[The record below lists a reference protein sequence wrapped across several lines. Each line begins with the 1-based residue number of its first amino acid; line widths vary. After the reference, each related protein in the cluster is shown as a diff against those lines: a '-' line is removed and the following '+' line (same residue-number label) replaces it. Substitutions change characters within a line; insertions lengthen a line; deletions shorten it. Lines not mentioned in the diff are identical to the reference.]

1 MELADVIKE
10 NKTHTRRS
18 TSSSQI
24 IGEGEMAE
32 LTRSFDWART
42 PVGPVE
48 KWSDTLLTTV
58 NLILASRHPMFLWWG
73 PELVQF
79 YNDGYRPSIR
89 EDKHPGALGQRGIE
103 CWPEIWPIIGPQIE
117 SVMRDGKSTWNINH
131 LVPINRNGKLEEVY
145 WTYSYSPVRD
155 KDGSV
160 RGTLVVCSET
170 TDEVLSQRRL
180 KTLLA
185 VGKESPV
192 VDDIAADSGSLA
204 PFAQKILEK
213 LDEDPADIPFASIYL
228 HERDD
233 FIHAAGIALG
243 ARLADPSIW
252 PISTAFSENR
262 SVVMEDL
269 QSRFGDLAAGA
280 WSEPVTRAFVFPLPM
295 PSSSIPA
302 VMVFGIS
309 PRLPFDEPY
318 RTFLQL
324 VGTRIAELLQG
335 HIHQI
340 ELAKA
345 ARRFRSL
352 AAANPFG
359 MVIGNMTGELEYV
372 NPMFR
377 ETLGYTEAEVQAGK
391 LRWDSLTPPEYA
403 GADARA
409 VEQMRTRGWC
419 DVYEKA
425 YIAKDGRRIPIL
437 MGASIIDSPE
447 GEPKVAAFATDLS
460 SLKKAEDAL
469 RRANDDLEK
478 RVAER
483 TAELQTEIS
492 ERKRAELSLREI
504 HGRLLRTQDEER
516 RHMAREL
523 HDHAGQILAALSL
536 TLSAIEVSA
545 TKDAGLATL
554 AGEGRQLSDNLSREI
569 RTLSYLLHPPLLDEV
584 GLESALRWYVE
595 GFSQRSKIQ
604 VELDLPEGQGRL
616 PRDLELVIFRIVQE
630 SLTNVHRHSG
640 SPSATISIRRA
651 PDSIVF
657 EIRDVGKGISL
668 ERQVELKTARAGVG
682 VRGMEERVRQFG
694 GTLEIR
700 SNENGTIVV
709 VTLPTPNET
718 AN

>member
-10 NKTHTRRS
+10 NKTHTRGS

-24 IGEGEMAE
+24 IGDGEMAE
-32 LTRSFDWART
+32 LTRAFDWART
-42 PVGPVE
+42 PLGPVE

-58 NLILASRHPMFLWWG
+58 NLVLASRHPMFLWWG

-117 SVMRDGKSTWNINH
+117 SVMRDGKSSWNINH

-170 TDEVLSQRRL
+170 TDEVLNHRRL
-180 KTLLA
+180 RTLLA
-185 VGKESPV
+185 IGEESPV
-192 VDDIAADSGSLA
+192 VDDIPRDSGSLVH
-204 PFAQKILEK
+204 FAQKILEK
-213 LDEDPADIPFASIYL
+213 LDGDSADIPFASIYL
-228 HERDD
+228 YERGD
-233 FIHAAGIALG
+233 FTHAAGIGLTAK
-243 ARLADPSIW
+243 LADPSNW
-252 PISTAFSENR
+252 PLAMACGEN
-262 SVVMEDL
+262 SSLLMEDL

-280 WSEPVTRAFVFPLPM
+280 WAEPLTRAFVFPLPM

-302 VMVFGIS
+302 VMVFGTS
-309 PRLPFDEPY
+309 PRLPFDERY

-324 VGTRIAELLQG
+324 VGTRIAGLLQG
-335 HIHQI
+335 HVHQI
-340 ELAKA
+340 EIAKA
-345 ARRFRSL
+345 AKRFRSL

-359 MVIGNMTGELEYV
+359 MVIGSLTGELEYV
-372 NPMFR
+372 NPMFL
-377 ETLGYTEAEVQAGK
+377 ETLGYTEAEVRAGK
-391 LRWDSLTPPEYA
+391 LRWDLLTPPEYA
-403 GADARA
+403 GADTRA
-409 VEQMRTRGWC
+409 LEQLRTRGWC

-425 YIAKDGRRIPIL
+425 YIARDNRRIPIL
-437 MGASIIDSPE
+437 MGASIVDSPD

-483 TAELQTEIS
+483 TAELQNEIS

-504 HGRLLRTQDEER
+504 HGRLLRMQDEER
-516 RHMAREL
+516 RHLAREL
-523 HDHAGQILAALSL
+523 HDHAGQTLAALSL

-545 TKDAGLATL
+545 TKDPGLATL
-554 AGEGRQLSDNLSREI
+554 ALEGRQLSDDLSREI

-595 GFSQRSKIQ
+595 GFSQRSKVQ
-604 VELDLPEGQGRL
+604 VELDLPGRQARL
-616 PRDLELVIFRIVQE
+616 PRELELVIFRIVQE

-640 SPSATISIRRA
+640 SPSVMISIRRA
-651 PDSIVF
+651 ADSMVF
-657 EIRDVGKGISL
+657 EIRDVGEGISSEL
-668 ERQVELKTARAGVG
+668 QVELKTARAGVG

-700 SNENGTIVV
+700 SNENGTVV
-709 VTLPTPNET
+709 AVTLPIPNSGR
-718 AN
+718 N

>member
-1 MELADVIKE
+1 MTSDLIKD
-10 NKTHTRRS
+10 NRTRAPRGS
-18 TSSSQI
+18 FPSQI

-32 LTRSFDWART
+32 LTRSFDWAHT

-89 EDKHPGALGQRGIE
+89 EDKHPGALGQQGIE

-117 SVMRDGKSTWNINH
+117 SVMQDGKSSWNINH

-155 KDGSV
+155 KDGGV

-185 VGKESPV
+185 VGEESPII
-192 VDDIAADSGSLA
+192 DDIPPDSGSLA

-213 LDEDPADIPFASIYL
+213 LEGDSADIPFASIYL
-228 HERDD
+228 RESGD
-233 FIHAAGIALG
+233 FTHAAGIALT
-243 ARLADPSIW
+243 AKLADPLSW
-252 PISTAFSENR
+252 PLAVAFGENR
-262 SVVMEDL
+262 SLLMEDL
-269 QSRFGDLAAGA
+269 QSRFGHLASGA
-280 WSEPVTRAFVFPLPM
+280 WPEPVTRAFLFPLPM

-309 PRLPFDEPY
+309 PRLPFDERY

-324 VGTRIAELLQG
+324 VGTRIAGLLQG
-335 HIHQI
+335 HVHQI
-340 ELAKA
+340 EIANAAK
-345 ARRFRSL
+345 RFRSL

-359 MVIGNMTGELEYV
+359 MVLGSLTGELEYV
-372 NPMFR
+372 NPMFL
-377 ETLGYTEAEVQAGK
+377 ETLGYTQADVQAGK
-391 LRWDSLTPPEYA
+391 LRWDSLTPAEYA
-403 GADARA
+403 GADTRA
-409 VEQMRTRGWC
+409 VEQLRTRGWC
-419 DVYEKA
+419 DLYEKA
-425 YIAKDGRRIPIL
+425 YIARDGRRIPIL
-437 MGASIIDSPE
+437 MGASIIDSPD

-483 TAELQTEIS
+483 TAELQNEIS
-492 ERKRAELSLREI
+492 ERERAELSLREL

-536 TLSAIEVSA
+536 TQSAIEVSA
-545 TKDAGLATL
+545 TKDSGLATL
-554 AGEGRQLSDNLSREI
+554 ASEGRQLSDDLSREI

-604 VELDLPEGQGRL
+604 VELDLPEDHGRL

-640 SPSATISIRRA
+640 SPSAAISIRRSTG
-651 PDSIVF
+651 SIVF
-657 EIRDVGKGISL
+657 EVRDAGTGISS

-700 SNENGTIVV
+700 SSENGTIVA
-709 VTLPTPNET
+709 VTLPIPNDSG
-718 AN
+718 N

>member
-1 MELADVIKE
+1 
-10 NKTHTRRS
+10 
-18 TSSSQI
+18 
-24 IGEGEMAE
+24 
-32 LTRSFDWART
+32 
-42 PVGPVE
+42 
-48 KWSDTLLTTV
+48 
-58 NLILASRHPMFLWWG
+58 
-73 PELVQF
+73 
-79 YNDGYRPSIR
+79 
-89 EDKHPGALGQRGIE
+89 
-103 CWPEIWPIIGPQIE
+103 
-117 SVMRDGKSTWNINH
+117 MRDGKSSWNINH

-170 TDEVLSQRRL
+170 TDEVLSHRRL
-180 KTLLA
+180 NTLLA

-192 VDDIAADSGSLA
+192 VDDISADSGSLA
-204 PFAQKILEK
+204 PFALKILEK
-213 LDEDPADIPFASIYL
+213 LDGDSADIPFASIYL
-228 HERDD
+228 YERGD
-233 FIHAAGIALG
+233 FTHAAGIALT
-243 ARLADPSIW
+243 AKLADPSSW
-252 PISTAFSENR
+252 PLAVAHGENR
-262 SVVMEDL
+262 SLLMEDL
-269 QSRFGDLAAGA
+269 QSRFGGLAAGA
-280 WSEPVTRAFVFPLPM
+280 WPEPVTRAFVFPLPM

-324 VGTRIAELLQG
+324 VGTRIAELLQR
-335 HIHQI
+335 HTHQI
-340 ELAKA
+340 EIAKA

-359 MVIGNMTGELEYV
+359 MVIGNLTGELEYV
-372 NPMFR
+372 NPMFL
-377 ETLGYTEAEVQAGK
+377 ETLGYTEADVQAGR
-391 LRWDSLTPPEYA
+391 LRWNSLTPPEYA
-403 GADARA
+403 GADTRA
-409 VEQMRTRGWC
+409 VEQLRTRGWC

-437 MGASIIDSPE
+437 MGASIIDSPD

-460 SLKKAEDAL
+460 SLKMAEDAL
-469 RRANDDLEK
+469 RRANDDLEN

-483 TAELQTEIS
+483 TTELETEIS
-492 ERKRAELSLREI
+492 ERRRAELSLREI

-516 RHMAREL
+516 RHLAREL
-523 HDHAGQILAALSL
+523 HDHAGQTLAALSL

-545 TKDAGLATL
+545 AKDPSLATL
-554 AGEGRQLSDNLSREI
+554 ASEGRQLSDDLSREI

-604 VELDLPEGQGRL
+604 VELDLPAGEARL

-640 SPSATISIRRA
+640 SPSAKISIRRA
-651 PDSIVF
+651 VGSIVL
-657 EIRDVGKGISL
+657 EIRDVGKGISS
-668 ERQVELKTARAGVG
+668 ERQVELTTARAGVG

-694 GTLEIR
+694 GTLEVR
-700 SNENGTIVV
+700 SNENGTIVA
-709 VTLPTPNET
+709 VTLPIPDNT